1 MTGGRRLRLASKPCK
16 QRMYPESRPMQEPQ
30 PARPSRRIEA
40 IDIARA
46 LALVA
51 MAIYHFTWDLE
62 HFGYVAPGLTE
73 HGGWRLFARCIAS
86 SFLFL
91 VGVSLVLANRKGIR
105 WPAVWKRFAMIA
117 AAAVAIT
124 LVTWYATP
132 DAFIFFGILHEIAL
146 ASLIGLLFLSVP
158 ALLSLVMAAGVI
170 AAPYYLSSPF
180 FDAPVWWWLGLS
192 TIDPHS
198 NDYVPVFP
206 WFAPVLI
213 GIACA
218 NMARRHGVF
227 DRMAGWT
234 PGGWARPF
242 TFAGRHSLAVYLLHQ
257 PILFGSV
264 WLYAQIL
271 PAPTVPPE
279 ARFTA
284 ACEEQCANSRDREFC
299 TRYCS
304 CMLDRLEAGHEL
316 GALFSVREDETMR
329 DKLQAMA
336 LQCTAETDDDLPG
349 QGGGGK
355 P

>member
-1 MTGGRRLRLASKPCK
+1 
-16 QRMYPESRPMQEPQ
+16 MQEPL
-30 PARPSRRIEA
+30 PVRPSRRIDA

-105 WPAVWKRFAMIA
+105 WPSFWKRFVMIAVA
-117 AAAVAIT
+117 AAAIT
-124 LVTWYATP
+124 AVTFFATP

-146 ASLIGLLFLSVP
+146 ASLIGLLFLRVP
-158 ALLSLVMAAGVI
+158 VILSLVIAAGII
-170 AAPYYLSSPF
+170 AAPVYLRSPF
-180 FDAPVWWWLGLS
+180 FDAPFWWWLGLS

-198 NDYVPVFP
+198 NDYVPVLP

-213 GIACA
+213 GIALA
-218 NMARRHGVF
+218 KLAERYGVF
-227 DRMAGWT
+227 DRLAAWQ
-234 PGGWARPF
+234 PGSWARPF

-264 WLYAQIL
+264 WLYSQIL
-271 PAPTVPPE
+271 PAPEIPPE

-284 ACEEQCANSRDREFC
+284 ACEEQCAESRDKEFC

-304 CMLDRLEAGHEL
+304 CMLDRLQAGGQL
-316 GALFSVREDETMR
+316 GALFSQREDEAMR
-329 DKLQAMA
+329 DRLQSMA
-336 LQCTAETDDDLPG
+336 LQCSEQTDEDLFQEG
-349 QGGGGK
+349 KQGGVQ
-355 P
+355 

>member
-1 MTGGRRLRLASKPCK
+1 
-16 QRMYPESRPMQEPQ
+16 MQEPL
-30 PARPSRRIEA
+30 PARSSPRLSRRIEA

-46 LALVA
+46 LALVT

-62 HFGYVAPGLTE
+62 HFGYATPGLTE

-91 VGVSLVLANRKGIR
+91 VGVSLVLANGKGIR
-105 WPAVWKRFAMIA
+105 WSSFWKRFAMIA
-117 AAAVAIT
+117 AAAAAIT
-124 LVTWYATP
+124 VVTWFATP

-146 ASLIGLLFLSVP
+146 ASLIGLLFLRVP
-158 ALLSLVMAAGVI
+158 AVLSLVTAAAII
-170 AAPYYLSSPF
+170 AAPYYLRSPF
-180 FDAPVWWWLGLS
+180 FDAPPLWWVGLS

-218 NMARRHGVF
+218 GLARTYGIFDMMA
-227 DRMAGWT
+227 AWQ

-264 WLYAQIL
+264 WLYSQIL
-271 PAPTVPPE
+271 PAPTIPPE

-284 ACEEQCANSRDREFC
+284 ACEEQCANDRDKEFC
-299 TRYCS
+299 TRYCG
-304 CMLDRLEAGHEL
+304 CMLDRLKAGGEFR
-316 GALFSVREDETMR
+316 ALFSKREDEAMR
-329 DKLQAMA
+329 DTLQNLA
-336 LQCTAETDDDLPG
+336 LQCSAQTDDDLLR
-349 QGGGGK
+349 QGEDGK
-355 P
+355 Q

>member
-1 MTGGRRLRLASKPCK
+1 
-16 QRMYPESRPMQEPQ
+16 MQEPL

-46 LALVA
+46 LALVT

-62 HFGYVAPGLTE
+62 HFGYATPGLTE

-91 VGVSLVLANRKGIR
+91 VGVSLVLANGKSIR
-105 WPAVWKRFAMIA
+105 WLSFWKRFAMIA
-117 AAAVAIT
+117 VAAAAIT
-124 LVTWYATP
+124 LVTWFATP

-146 ASLIGLLFLSVP
+146 ASLLGLLFLRVP
-158 ALLSLVMAAGVI
+158 AVLSLVI
-170 AAPYYLSSPF
+170 AAAIVAAPHYLRSSF
-180 FDAPVWWWLGLS
+180 FDAPPLWWVGLS

-218 NMARRHGVF
+218 RLARTYGIF
-227 DRMAGWT
+227 DRMAAWQ

-264 WLYAQIL
+264 WLFSQIF
-271 PAPTVPPE
+271 PAPAIPPE

-284 ACEEQCANSRDREFC
+284 ACEEQCANSRDKEFC

-304 CMLDRLEAGHEL
+304 CMLDRLEAGGEL
-316 GALFSVREDETMR
+316 SALFSKREDEAMR
-329 DKLQAMA
+329 DKLQNLAM
-336 LQCTAETDDDLPG
+336 QCTEQTGDDLSREG
-349 QGGGGK
+349 NGGGN

>member
-1 MTGGRRLRLASKPCK
+1 
-16 QRMYPESRPMQEPQ
+16 MQEPL

-46 LALVA
+46 AALVA

-62 HFGYVAPGLTE
+62 HFGYAAPGLTE
-73 HGGWRLFARCIAS
+73 HGGWKLFARCIAA

-91 VGVSLVLANRKGIR
+91 VGVSLVLANRERIR
-105 WPAVWKRFAMIA
+105 WHPFWKRFAMIA
-117 AAAVAIT
+117 AAAAAIT

-146 ASLIGLLFLSVP
+146 ASLLGLVFLRVP
-158 ALLSLVMAAGVI
+158 AVLSLVVAAGII
-170 AAPYYLSSPF
+170 AAPHYLRSPF
-180 FDAPVWWWLGLS
+180 FDPAVWWWVGLS

-206 WFAPVLI
+206 WLAPVLA

-218 NMARRHGVF
+218 RLARRYGIF
-227 DRMAGWT
+227 DTMAARE
-234 PGGWARPF
+234 PGRWSRPF

-264 WLYAQIL
+264 WLFSQIV
-271 PAPTVPPE
+271 PAPAIPPQ
-279 ARFTA
+279 AHFID
-284 ACEEQCANSRDREFC
+284 ACEAQCSNSRDKEFC

-304 CMLDRLEAGHEL
+304 CMLDRLEAGNQL
-316 GALFSVREDETMR
+316 GTLFSGREDTAMR
-329 DKLQAMA
+329 DRLQEMA
-336 LQCTAETDDDLPG
+336 LQCSGETDEDLSREG
-349 QGGGGK
+349 KQGGK
-355 P
+355 Q

>member
-1 MTGGRRLRLASKPCK
+1 
-16 QRMYPESRPMQEPQ
+16 MYPERRLMQEPL
-30 PARPSRRIEA
+30 PAQPSRRIEA

-46 LALVA
+46 IALVT

-91 VGVSLVLANRKGIR
+91 VGVSLVLANREGIR
-105 WPAVWKRFAMIA
+105 WPSFWKRFAMVAVA
-117 AAAVAIT
+117 AGAIT

-146 ASLIGLLFLSVP
+146 ASLIGLLFLRVP
-158 ALLSLVMAAGVI
+158 PLLSLVVAAGVI

-180 FDAPVWWWLGLS
+180 FDAPAWWWLGLS

-213 GIACA
+213 GIAS
-218 NMARRHGVF
+218 ARLAERHGIF
-227 DRMAGWT
+227 DALARWT
-234 PGGWARPF
+234 PGRWSRPF

-257 PILFGSV
+257 PILFGAV
-264 WLYAQIL
+264 WLYSQIL
-271 PAPTVPPE
+271 PAPAVPPQ

-284 ACEEQCANSRDREFC
+284 ACEAQCTNSRDREFC

-304 CMLDRLEAGHEL
+304 CMLDRLQAGGQL
-316 GALFSVREDETMR
+316 DALFSGREDASMR
-329 DKLQAMA
+329 DRLQDLA
-336 LQCTAETDDDLPG
+336 LQCSEQTEDDLLQ
-349 QGGGGK
+349 QGKQDGNR
-355 P
+355 